1 MNKLRILGTPGE
13 ETWPGVTQMRGF
25 SEWNFPEWK
34 PKDLSQYCPRLDE
47 AGVDLLQVSIFY
59 L

>member
-25 SEWNFPEWK
+25 SQSFPEWK

-47 AGVDLLQVSIFY
+47 AGVDLLQVSIFT
-59 L
+59 